1 MIEFNDFKNIK
12 WNVIKE
18 KIKNAKQVRKS
29 EKQPYYLDISSSFDT
44 ETTSTYINDGL
55 NKFAFMYVWQFGIDG
70 YYCYGRTWEEFV
82 TFCKKLQEYGSLNKK
97 KRLIIYIHNFAFEF
111 QFMRHYFDWSSVFAT
126 DKRNPIK
133 ALTSLGIEFRDSLIL
148 SGYSLEKVGENLVS
162 HNIPKMV
169 GDLDYSL
176 IRTKDTTFTKKEL
189 GYMLNDVRVLVAYID
204 EQRQQYGNISL
215 VPLTN
220 TGRVRQLARSNC
232 FKDGTDGDR
241 YRKLMKSLTISSAA
255 EYQELK
261 QAFAGGFTHANP
273 HYVGKV
279 FKNVGSIDFT
289 SSYPTV
295 MISEKYP
302 MSKGFPQKWVSWERF
317 NEINE
322 KALQIFRADF
332 VGLKAKIF
340 YDNYL
345 SKSKSVD
352 YENVVE
358 NNGRV
363 FSADKFSIYLTS
375 VDWEVV
381 KKCYTWDKVTIS
393 EQIAYYKDY
402 LPTPIIETI
411 LQLYKTK
418 TTLKGVDDKKAEYM
432 HAKGM
437 LNSVYSRMV

>member
-1 MIEFNDFKNIK
+1 MVEFDSFNNIK
-12 WNVIKE
+12 WDI
-18 KIKNAKQVRKS
+18 IKNKLSKAEQVRSNK
-29 EKQPYYLDISSSFDT
+29 KQPKYLDISCSFDT
-44 ETTSTYINDGL
+44 ETTNTYINDGL
-55 NKFAFMYVWQFGIDG
+55 EKFAFTYVWQFGIDG
-70 YYCYGRTWEEFV
+70 YYCFGRTWDEFV
-82 TFCKKLQEYGSLNKK
+82 TFCKKLQEYAGLSSK
-97 KRLIIYIHNFAFEF
+97 KRLLVYIHNFAFEF
-111 QFMRHYFDWSSVFAT
+111 QFMRHYFKWLSVFAT

-133 ALTSLGIEFRDSLIL
+133 ALTDLGIEFRDSLIL
-148 SGYSLEKVGENLVS
+148 SGYSLEKVGKNLTS

-204 EQRQQYGNISL
+204 EQREQYGNISL
-215 VPLTN
+215 IPLTN
-220 TGRVRQLARSNC
+220 TGRVRQLARENC
-232 FKDGTDGDR
+232 FKEGTTKNR
-241 YRKLMKSLTISSAA
+241 YTKLMKRLRINDAE

-261 QAFAGGFTHANP
+261 KVFAGGFTHANP

-295 MISEKYP
+295 MISEQYP
-302 MSKGFPQKWVSWERF
+302 MSKGYRQKWHGWARF

-332 VGLKAKIF
+332 IGLKSKIF

-345 SKSKSVD
+345 SKSKGVD
-352 YENVVE
+352 YENVTE

-375 VDWEVV
+375 VDWKIV
-381 KKCYTWDKVTIS
+381 KQCYTWDSVTIS
-393 EQIAYYKDY
+393 EQIAYYKCY
-402 LPTPIIETI
+402 LPTPIIKTI
-411 LQLYKTK
+411 LELYKKK

-432 HAKGM
+432 HSKGM
-437 LNSVYSRMV
+437 LNSVY

>member
-1 MIEFNDFKNIK
+1 MVRFDSFDKIDFNLIK
-12 WNVIKE
+12 TKLQR
-18 KIKNAKQVRKS
+18 AQQVRQNK
-29 EKQPYYLDISSSFDT
+29 KQPFYLDISSSFDT

-55 NKFAFMYVWQFGIDG
+55 EKFAFMYVWQFGLDG
-70 YYCYGRTWEEFV
+70 YYCYGRTWEDFV
-82 TFCKKLQEYGSLNKK
+82 SFCKKLQEFGGLNSK

-111 QFMRHYFDWSSVFAT
+111 QFLRKYFDWSSVFAT

-133 ALTSLGIEFRDSLIL
+133 ALTTLGIEFRDSLIL
-148 SGYSLEKVGENLVS
+148 SGYSLEKVGENLTK

-169 GDLDYSL
+169 GDLDYSK

-204 EQRQQYGNISL
+204 EQREQYKNISL
-215 VPLTN
+215 IPLTN
-220 TGRVRQLARSNC
+220 TGRVRMLARENC
-232 FKDGTDGDR
+232 FQDGTEGDR
-241 YRKLMKSLTISSAA
+241 YKKLMKSLQLNNGK

-261 QAFAGGFTHANP
+261 QVFAGGFTHANP
-273 HYVGKV
+273 HHVGKV
-279 FKNVGSIDFT
+279 FHNVGSIDFT

-302 MSKGFPQKWVSWERF
+302 MSKGFPQVWSGWDRF

-322 KALQIFRADF
+322 KALQIFKAEF
-332 VGLKAKIF
+332 TGLKTKVF

-345 SKSKSVD
+345 SKSKAVD
-352 YENVVE
+352 FENVTE

-363 FSADKFSIYLTS
+363 FSADKFTIYLTS
-375 VDWEVV
+375 IDWEIV
-381 KKCYTWDKVTIS
+381 KRCYTWNSVIIS

-402 LPTPIIETI
+402 LPTPLIKTI
-411 LQLYKTK
+411 LELYKTK
-418 TTLKGVDDKKAEYM
+418 TELKEVDGKQAEYM

-437 LNSVYSRMV
+437 LNSVY